1 MEKSYNFKM
10 QMGWCSV
17 LSWAATLSLFKA
29 PEKID
34 DWMVIP
40 FWAIV
45 FTIIHFKMSMLRIQ
59 R

>member
-17 LSWAATLSLFKA
+17 LSWAATLSLAFKA

-40 FWAIV
+40 FGAIV
-45 FTIIHFKMSMLRIQ
+45 FTIIHSR
-59 R
+59 

>member
-45 FTIIHFKMSMLRIQ
+45 LRLSTS